1 MNVALGGPELEQLFA
16 ALRPKLHRYCAR
28 MTGSAADGEDVVQ
41 SALMKAVEALPR
53 VPAIEQPEA
62 WLFRIAHNAALDFL
76 RSRNRRETLFEDAD
90 LAALDDAA
98 DPVEDRQAVAVSLH
112 RLMALPPAQRSAV
125 LLMDVLGY
133 SLEEIASIIDNT
145 VPAVKAALHRGRG
158 ALRRLAEMPEDRV
171 APPLAG
177 PLQDLL
183 QTYVD
188 RFNARDFDAI
198 RDLLAEEVRLDLVA
212 RLQLAG
218 RGEVSRY
225 FSNYA
230 SIEDW
235 RLAVG
240 TADGAPALLVFTAD
254 GPPDRP
260 SYFILLQWSEDGRL
274 AGIRDFRY
282 ARYAA
287 ESAVLTALE

>member
-1 MNVALGGPELEQLFA
+1 MNVALGAPELERLFA

-76 RSRNRRETLFEDAD
+76 RSRGRREILFQDAD
-90 LAALDDAA
+90 LEAIDDST
-98 DPVEDRQAVAVSLH
+98 DPVEDRQAVAVGLH
-112 RLMALPPAQRSAV
+112 RLMALPPAQRSAI

-133 SLEEIASIIDNT
+133 SLEEIASIIDST

-158 ALRRLAEMPEDRV
+158 SLRRLAELPEDRIV
-171 APPLAG
+171 PRLAE
-177 PLQDLL
+177 PLQGLL
-183 QTYVD
+183 QAYVE

-212 RLQLAG
+212 RLQRSG
-218 RGEVSRY
+218 RGEVSGY

-230 SIEDW
+230 SQKDW
-235 RLAVG
+235 RLVVG
-240 TADGAPALLVFTAD
+240 TADGVPAVLVFTAD
-254 GPPDRP
+254 GDPDRP
-260 SYFILLQWSEDGRL
+260 SYFILLQWAAGRL
-274 AGIRDFRY
+274 VGIRDFRY

-287 ESAVLTALE
+287 ESAVLLVAD